1 MSARGLFG
9 RSLKVASSDSV
20 ERSRASWERV
30 LAGAAG
36 EAFRADLGRGLG
48 AVEGVERA
56 AVLRRAAGSREDGL
70 GPLSLGLATLEE
82 LEATGVEGVVATAG
96 ARWKDSAEGGIH
108 RSGRR

>member
-1 MSARGLFG
+1 
-9 RSLKVASSDSV
+9 
-20 ERSRASWERV
+20 